1 MTTPRILT
9 HLALASTALLGA
21 SQSATAD
28 TVIRFDL
35 VNVTYGTSGVLDGTF
50 TYDFTTNQWVTCLFL
65 NGQINGNPL
74 VSPVSISPSLL
85 TGDYST
91 QTWSYNYEVPLATTF
106 TATTAGVVF
115 VDPPGT
121 PADQLTSFFVI
132 DDGLGNPNSVVTYPI
147 TGGTIVPVDSGTP
160 FCFGDGTQSLA
171 CPCGNTGI
179 AGHGC
184 DNSSATGG
192 ALLTSS
198 GATSINYDSL
208 QFNLERRAAH
218 GAHDLPPGLRAERDR
233 RVRPGLALR
242 RRIAETPVPQERLGR
257 DRDRARRSGSE
268 RARALGGTRRRALR
282 GDDALLPGL
291 VPRPDRARRLPADE
305 RLQHQPGAERA
316 LGLLSR
322 RAATPRRGSRAA

>member
-1 MTTPRILT
+1 MTTPRILA
-9 HLALASTALLGA
+9 HLTLASAALLGS

-50 TYDFTTNQWVTCLFL
+50 TYDFTTGQWVTCLFL

-91 QTWSYNYEVPLATTF
+91 QTWSYNYEVPLATPF

-115 VDPPGT
+115 VDPIGT
-121 PADQLTSFFVI
+121 PTNQLTSFFVI

-171 CPCGNTGI
+171 CPCGNTGV

-208 QFNLERRAAH
+208 QFTSSGERPTAPTIFLQGSAQSATVVF
-218 GAHDLPPGLRAERDR
+218 GQGLRCVGGSLKRLYLKSAS
-233 RVRPGLALR
+233 GG
-242 RRIAETPVPQERLGR
+242 IAIAPAGADPSVH
-257 DRDRARRSGSE
+257 ARS
-268 RARALGGTRRRALR
+268 AALGDVLSAGMTRYYQAWYRDPIVL
-282 GDDALLPGL
+282 GGCPPTSGFNISQGL
-291 VPRPDRARRLPADE
+291 SVHWDY
-305 RLQHQPGAERA
+305 
-316 LGLLSR
+316 
-322 RAATPRRGSRAA
+322 